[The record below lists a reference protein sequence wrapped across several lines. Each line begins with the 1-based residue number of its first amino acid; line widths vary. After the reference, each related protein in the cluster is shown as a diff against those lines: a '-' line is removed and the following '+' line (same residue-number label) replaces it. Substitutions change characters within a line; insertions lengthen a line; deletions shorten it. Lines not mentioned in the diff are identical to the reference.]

1 MAFITTPRSQSLRFI
16 SKNEYLDSQTYDN
29 RFVKDLIYANTLP
42 YYYVQQFIQ
51 SDTLWCQFRTDYN
64 DITVNLVNNVNSRVE
79 LSKILIY
86 TDSSLRNYYEFD
98 VDLSSLSGCY
108 FVEIIG
114 NDFDKPELIKQSEI
128 FSISESI
135 EHSLSIEWF
144 NNNYGYD
151 DQMHWD
157 VGRRQMIRLICMDR
171 ELSSDQNKT
180 VYTNAGYY
188 PMTLKSKPLRLLN
201 LIIDKA
207 PFWIIEKIN
216 IGLSHDEFY
225 VNGIRY
231 NTDAVIEIE
240 KLGDLLLNKASI
252 QLTQF
257 DFEDGEDKEVTGE
270 PVQSYILFNNLG
282 DYMLY
287 NDSGDLTK
295 ANN

>member
-79 LSKILIY
+79 LSKTLIY

-257 DFEDGEDKEVTGE
+257 DFEDGEDKEVTGQTA
-270 PVQSYILFNNLG
+270 QSYILFNNSG